1 MAVSRNVTVIPA
13 IKRVGNNKTSESKP
27 KIRVA
32 AYCRVSTDSEE
43 QASSYEI
50 QIEHYTN
57 YIKKNKEWELAG
69 IFADDGITG
78 TNTKKREEFNRMI
91 EECMSGK
98 IDMIITKSISR
109 FARNTLDCLKY
120 IRQLKDKNI
129 AVFFEKENINTMDS
143 KGEIMLTI
151 MASLAQQESQSL
163 SQNVKLGIQY
173 RYQQGEVQVNHKRF
187 LGYTKDE
194 NKQLVI
200 DPEGAEVVKRIYRE
214 YLEGASLLQISR
226 GLEADGILT
235 AAGKAKWRPET
246 LKKILQNEKYIG
258 DALLQK
264 TYTVDFL
271 SKKRVKNNGIVPQYY
286 VENSHE
292 PIIPR
297 ELFMQVQEEMVR
309 RANLRGRKGGK
320 KRVYSS
326 KYALSSIVYCGHCG
340 DIYRRVHWNNRGYKS
355 IVWRCVSRL
364 EEKGSECTA
373 PTINEET
380 LQTAVVKAIN
390 ELLANKEPFLSTLQ
404 KNIATVFNEENDN
417 ATDDIDGKLE
427 ELQQQLLIQAKSKND
442 YEDVADEIYRL
453 RELKQNALAE
463 NAEREGKRQR
473 IAEMTDFLNEQSCE
487 LEEYDEQLVR
497 RLIEK
502 VTVFDDKLTV
512 EFKSGVEIDIEI
524 KDIRNGDQ
532 MRGVT
537 SLIGG
542 FSYLRIDFDC
552 EYTYNKEWTT

>member
-1 MAVSRNVTVIPA
+1 VAVSKNVTVIPA
-13 IKRVGNNKTSESKP
+13 IKRIGNNKNNESKP

-32 AYCRVSTDSEE
+32 AYCRVSTDSDE
-43 QASSYEI
+43 QASSYEV
-50 QIEHYTN
+50 QIAHYTDF
-57 YIKKNKEWELAG
+57 IKKNSGWEFAG
-69 IFADDGITG
+69 VFADDGITG

-91 EECMSGK
+91 KECMAGN

-173 RYQQGEVQVNHKRF
+173 RYQQGEIQVNHKRF
-187 LGYTKDE
+187 LGYNKDE
-194 NKQLVI
+194 NKHLVI

-214 YLEGASLLQISR
+214 YLEGASLLQLAR

-235 AAGKAKWRPET
+235 AAGKSKWRPET

-264 TYTVDFL
+264 TYTADFL

-297 ELFMQVQEEMVR
+297 DLFMQVQEEMVR
-309 RANLRGRKGGK
+309 RTNIRSGKNNK

-364 EEKGSECTA
+364 EERGSECTA

-380 LQTAVVKAIN
+380 LQVAVVKATN
-390 ELLANKEPFLSTLQ
+390 ELLVNKGPFLSTLQ
-404 KNIATVFNEENDN
+404 KNIDTVLNEENDI
-417 ATDDIDGKLE
+417 ATDDIDSKLE

-453 RELKQNALAE
+453 RELKQKALIE
-463 NAEREGKRQR
+463 NVEREGERQ
-473 IAEMTDFLNEQSCE
+473 
-487 LEEYDEQLVR
+487 
-497 RLIEK
+497 
-502 VTVFDDKLTV
+502 
-512 EFKSGVEIDIEI
+512 
-524 KDIRNGDQ
+524 
-532 MRGVT
+532 
-537 SLIGG
+537 
-542 FSYLRIDFDC
+542 
-552 EYTYNKEWTT
+552 

>member
-13 IKRVGNNKTSESKP
+13 IKRVGNNKNSESKP

-78 TNTKKREEFNRMI
+78 TNTKKRDEFNRMI
-91 EECMSGK
+91 EACMAGN

-109 FARNTLDCLKY
+109 FARNT
-120 IRQLKDKNI
+120 
-129 AVFFEKENINTMDS
+129 MDS
-143 KGEIMLTI
+143 KGEVLLTI

-214 YLEGASLLQISR
+214 YLEGASLLQIAR

-297 ELFMQVQEEMVR
+297 DLFMQVQEEMVR
-309 RANLRGRKGGK
+309 RANLRGGKGGK

-326 KYALSSIVYCGHCG
+326 KYALSSIVYCGQCG

-390 ELLANKEPFLSTLQ
+390 ELLATKEPFLSTLQ
-404 KNIATVFNEENDN
+404 KNIATVLNEENDN
-417 ATDDIDGKLE
+417 ATDDIDSKLE

-442 YEDVADEIYRL
+442 YEDVVDEIYRL
-453 RELKQNALAE
+453 REMKKNSLVE

-473 IAEMTDFLNEQSCE
+473 IAEMTDFLNEQSYE

-502 VTVFDDKLTV
+502 VTIYEDKLTV
-512 EFKSGVEIDIEI
+512 EFKSGIEIDEEI
-524 KDIRNGDQ
+524 
-532 MRGVT
+532 
-537 SLIGG
+537 
-542 FSYLRIDFDC
+542 
-552 EYTYNKEWTT
+552 